1 MTGRKQQFTS
11 FLYGAS
17 FRRIAF
23 YILIFFLAMMTLWD
37 VTSLTLEYF
46 GNPKQANMNVKFNQS
61 VTYPNMTFCMP
72 RRQAWSHFGVNV
84 GDKTS
89 MDKVEQWGPNIE
101 KELVNLTDRE
111 TFMHGLWPP
120 ELVMSAY
127 QAIATLNALERE
139 SVAQQAVKD
148 INRFAKSGKKKRARI
163 LVKNWLDAIRDRNVT
178 FAEFTNRVGLEVLR
192 RSMKSFQRWSYN
204 DSDVFHMKTAIS
216 WLSNTHLC
224 FRPVFQDEESFKNIE
239 DQGIFFI
246 MVVTQD
252 VKMFSEKSNAECIS
266 VDFHGRPTTTVRNME
281 GKGRVKDGIS
291 EELCAGQMHELSIEI
306 RANYKMLENDES
318 ATACRLYDDEESKSE
333 FDCRLRCRMKMI
345 REMCRCTPQ
354 TLQYLSDDKSVEEF
368 PLCDYEKCNVSE
380 NQNFTDQTCAQSC
393 VPHCVQMR
401 YSLSHNQQRAKNPV
415 ITSIKLIWGAF
426 EYLELEQTY
435 VWSLWTF
442 TAAIG
447 GSIGMWLGLS
457 MLSLIQLIIFLTD
470 RTAHKVT
477 VVKKKKDP
485 ASAGHEPPPHYE
497 SNPAQFGSAN
507 SNPTQMRGQ
516 RLLENGERKGSA
528 SMNPFGG
535 PVAVNI
541 FESPFQQKGKTSQG
555 SAMTA
560 PTAMPRN

>member
-1 MTGRKQQFTS
+1 MTDRKQQFMS

-101 KELVNLTDRE
+101 KELGNLTDRE
-111 TFMHGLWPP
+111 TFMHALWPP

-148 INRFAKSGKKKRARI
+148 INRFAKSGKKKRART
-163 LVKNWLDAIRDRNVT
+163 LVKNWLDTISDRNVT

-204 DSDVFHMKTAIS
+204 DSDVFHMKTAIN

-224 FRPVFQDEESFKNIE
+224 FRPVFQDEESFKSIE

-246 MVVTQD
+246 MVVAQD
-252 VKMFSEKSNAECIS
+252 VKM
-266 VDFHGRPTTTVRNME
+266 
-281 GKGRVKDGIS
+281 
-291 EELCAGQMHELSIEI
+291 
-306 RANYKMLENDES
+306 
-318 ATACRLYDDEESKSE
+318 
-333 FDCRLRCRMKMI
+333 LRCRMKMI

-354 TLQYLSDDKSVEEF
+354 TLQYLSDDKSVAEF
-368 PLCDYEKCNVSE
+368 PLCDYEKFRTSR
-380 NQNFTDQTCAQSC
+380 TRR
-393 VPHCVQMR
+393 MR
-401 YSLSHNQQRAKNPV
+401 YSLSHTQQRAKNPV

-477 VVKKKKDP
+477 VVKKKKDT
-485 ASAGHEPPPHYE
+485 AVHSSAGHEPPPHYE
-497 SNPAQFGSAN
+497 TNPAQFGSAN
-507 SNPTQMRGQ
+507 NNPTQMRGH
-516 RLLENGERKGSA
+516 GERKGSA

-541 FESPFQQKGKTSQG
+541 FESPFQQKGKTPQG